1 MLAVRKKKCTHG
13 TVRRFEAGELA
24 GNSFSRLGVAFG
36 KSRHRVTGLQ
46 LWLHTLP
53 LAYATQFASSR
64 GFNIKNSFGFFT
76 KLQIEG
82 CM

>member
-1 MLAVRKKKCTHG
+1 MLAVRKKKCIHG
-13 TVRRFEAGELA
+13 AVRCFEAGELA
-24 GNSFSRLGVAFG
+24 GNSFSRLGVAFVR
-36 KSRHRVTGLQ
+36 SRHRVKGLQ

-53 LAYATQFASSR
+53 LAYAAQFASSR
-64 GFNIKNSFGFFT
+64 GFNIKNSFGFST